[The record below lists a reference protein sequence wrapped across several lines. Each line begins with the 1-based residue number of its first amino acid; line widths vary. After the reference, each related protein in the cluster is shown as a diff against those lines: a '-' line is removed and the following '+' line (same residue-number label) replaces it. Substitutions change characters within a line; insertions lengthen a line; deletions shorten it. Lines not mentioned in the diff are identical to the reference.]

1 MKYIIDS
8 DSHAKLS
15 DEAKGEYTEK
25 DDKFVL
31 TLEGHEETFVPKV
44 KRDIEIEHRKTAEK
58 NLSDAQARE
67 TKLIAD
73 LEKAGGSKTEIE
85 AIRKQHVVEVD
96 RIKAEYAEKE
106 KVTKAEVHKSMIR
119 EESNKFSGEKFTVPS
134 AISRLYQDRLTVE
147 EVDGV
152 PVIRVLEAD
161 GKPSVKSLGDLQK
174 EFLEN
179 KEFAIIVKA
188 TEANGGGANRGK
200 RDGGAGSKRTISKDE
215 LAGMSQEERT
225 QAFVKDGARMS
236 EE

>member
-8 DSHAKLS
+8 ETHAKLS
-15 DEAKGEYTEK
+15 DEAKKEYTEK
-25 DDKFVL
+25 DGKFVL
-31 TLEGHEETFVPKV
+31 ILEGHEEAFVPKE
-44 KRDIEIEHRKTAEK
+44 KRDIEAEHRKTAEK
-58 NLSDAQARE
+58 NLADAQARE

-85 AIRKQHVVEVD
+85 AIRKQHLVEVD
-96 RIKAEYAEKE
+96 KIKAEYAEKH
-106 KVTKAEVHKSMIR
+106 KVTRGESHKAMIR
-119 EESNKFSGEKFTVPS
+119 EESNKFSAEKFTVPS

-152 PVIRVLEAD
+152 AVIRVLEAD

-179 KEFAIIVKA
+179 KEFAPIVKA
-188 TEANGGGANRGK
+188 TDANGGGANRSN
-200 RDGGAGSKRTISKDE
+200 RDGGAGSKRIISKDE
-215 LAGMSQEERT
+215 LDSMSQEERQ